1 MAVQRSEDHR
11 LIAGV
16 CGGLAVEFGW
26 TPAVVRILWVI
37 LSIVPGSILGGIVV
51 YVLLMVLMNRP
62 SVPGVSPS
70 TPGEAP

>member
-26 TPAVVRILWVI
+26 TPAAVRIIWVI
-37 LSIVPGSILGGIVV
+37 LSIVPGSILGGVVV

-62 SVPGVSPS
+62 SVQGVSLAAPRE
-70 TPGEAP
+70 TP